1 MSIPRAGLAHDQSG
15 GDNERRCG
23 TPHGVRLES
32 TPAIVLRTREYGES
46 DKIVTF
52 LSRTAGKFSGIA
64 KGAKRSQRRFP
75 GTLEIF
81 THVTLDYR
89 RRPHSELAFLD
100 RAVLLQP
107 WPRLVASLERFA
119 AASHVVELADKLTV
133 ESEVGDDLYALVVA
147 TLARLNAAEPG
158 PATLRLFELGALNAS
173 GYRPELIVCRG
184 CRSVLTADRG
194 PVRLI
199 GSLGGLLCSRCRVRD
214 EGGML
219 LSPAALG
226 CLGFLQA
233 ALGPRAAP
241 PGNGN
246 GNGNGSGNG
255 YIDGDGDA
263 AEHDPFVAESAVADQ
278 LAPRV
283 AREVGAAL
291 DLLLTPHLRARLR
304 SLELLGPILEA
315 HLSGGTEIP

>member
-1 MSIPRAGLAHDQSG
+1 M
-15 GDNERRCG
+15 
-23 TPHGVRLES
+23 RLES

-52 LSRTAGKFSGIA
+52 LSRAAGKFSGIA

-81 THVTLDYR
+81 SHVTLDYR

-100 RAVLLQP
+100 RAVLVQP
-107 WPRLVASLERFA
+107 WPRILSSLERFA
-119 AASHVVELADKLTV
+119 AASHVVELADKMTV
-133 ESEVGDDLYALVVA
+133 ESEVGDDLYALVAA
-147 TLARLNAAEPG
+147 TLARVNAAEPG
-158 PATLRLFELGALNAS
+158 PATLRLFELAALNAS

-184 CRSVLTADRG
+184 CGSVLTADRG

-199 GSLGGLLCSRCRVRD
+199 GSLGGLLCSRCRVRE

-219 LSPAALG
+219 LSPGALE

-233 ALGPRAAP
+233 AVGPRFTAH
-241 PGNGN
+241 GNGN
-246 GNGNGSGNG
+246 G
-255 YIDGDGDA
+255 
-263 AEHDPFVAESAVADQ
+263 EPRDPFVAESAVAER
-278 LAPRV
+278 LGPRV

-304 SLELLGPILEA
+304 SLELLGPVLEDR
-315 HLSGGTEIP
+315 LSGPDELP

>member
-1 MSIPRAGLAHDQSG
+1 MECQFPSPNTL
-15 GDNERRCG
+15 RCG

-147 TLARLNAAEPG
+147 ALARLNAAEPG
-158 PATLRLFELGALNAS
+158 PATLRLFELAALNAS

-184 CRSVLTADRG
+184 CGSLLTADRG

-199 GSLGGLLCSRCRVRD
+199 GSLGGMVCSRCRVRD

-233 ALGPRAAP
+233 ALGPRATLHANGH
-241 PGNGN
+241 GN
-246 GNGNGSGNG
+246 
-255 YIDGDGDA
+255 IDGDGDA

-304 SLELLGPILEA
+304 SLELLGPILDDR
-315 HLSGGTEIP
+315 LSGGTEIP

>member
-1 MSIPRAGLAHDQSG
+1 M
-15 GDNERRCG
+15 
-23 TPHGVRLES
+23 RLES

-46 DKIVTF
+46 DKIVTV
-52 LSRTAGKFSGIA
+52 LSRTSGKFSGIA

-75 GTLEIF
+75 GTLEVF
-81 THVTLDYR
+81 SHVTLDYR

-107 WPRLVASLERFA
+107 WPRILDSLERFT

-133 ESEVGDDLYALVVA
+133 ESEVGDDLYALVA
-147 TLARLNAAEPG
+147 AALARINASEPG

-184 CRSVLTADRG
+184 CASVLASDRG
-194 PVRLI
+194 PIRLV
-199 GSLGGLLCSRCRVRD
+199 GSLGGALCSQCRARE

-219 LSPAALG
+219 LSPDALE
-226 CLGFLQA
+226 CLGFLQVA
-233 ALGPRAAP
+233 VARGHA
-241 PGNGN
+241 GNGN
-246 GNGNGSGNG
+246 GAG
-255 YIDGDGDA
+255 A
-263 AEHDPFVAESAVADQ
+263 ACTPFVAEAAVAER

-291 DLLLTPHLRARLR
+291 DLLMAPHLRGRLR
-304 SLELLGPILEA
+304 SLELLGPILSDA
-315 HLSGGTEIP
+315 FNGDGGAR

>member
-1 MSIPRAGLAHDQSG
+1 MR
-15 GDNERRCG
+15 
-23 TPHGVRLES
+23 VRLES

-52 LSRTAGKFSGIA
+52 LSRGAGKFSGIA

-81 THVTLDYR
+81 SHVTLDYR

-100 RAVLLQP
+100 RAVLLEP
-107 WPRLVASLERFA
+107 WPRILSSLERFA
-119 AASHVVELADKLTV
+119 AASHVIELADKLTV
-133 ESEVGDDLYALVVA
+133 ESEVGDDLYTLVA
-147 TLARLNAAEPG
+147 TTLARIHEAEPG
-158 PATLRLFELGALNAS
+158 PATLRLFELAALNAS

-184 CRSVLTADRG
+184 CNSMPTAARS
-194 PVRLI
+194 PVRLV
-199 GSLGGLLCSRCRVRD
+199 GSIGGLVCARCRVRD

-219 LSPAALG
+219 LSPGALE

-233 ALGPRAAP
+233 ALGPRFAGHAS
-241 PGNGN
+241 
-246 GNGNGSGNG
+246 GNGSGNG
-255 YIDGDGDA
+255 DGNGA
-263 AEHDPFVAESAVADQ
+263 ARDPFVAETAIADR
-278 LAPRV
+278 LGPRI

-304 SLELLGPILEA
+304 SLELLGPVLDDRFSETD
-315 HLSGGTEIP
+315 S